1 MKLGD
6 LKHHVFIYYLHDKEH
21 KDFRA
26 ICAGS
31 IIAEDRVLTSAHCF
45 FTNRKR
51 YRRSLKDVRVIAGIL
66 TTHVQQPIADEIQQ
80 WRTIRHI
87 YTQKFFHFPA
97 YNLAVVEINQSW
109 NFNEFVNKIPY
120 ASVNQELEGACI
132 LTAVKHLDDWST
144 NKNLF
149 TEETCLIKRWTCQ
162 CMLLQSCRQ
171 YYCTQ
176 YDPSRKMYTEI
187 EGGGLICHG
196 TGDPKEKGEGIV
208 VGVTSLINVGLPSL
222 HNRVGLYHKWITDRG
237 SGLSLEKFMFHLCFG
252 LILVSNKVV
261 FYA

>member
-1 MKLGD
+1 M
-6 LKHHVFIYYLHDKEH
+6 
-21 KDFRA
+21 A
-26 ICAGS
+26 
-31 IIAEDRVLTSAHCF
+31 AECGVTVLRLPPYHCEL
-45 FTNRKR
+45 NPIELIWAQAKG

-97 YNLAVVEINQSW
+97 YNLAVV
-109 NFNEFVNKIPY
+109 
-120 ASVNQELEGACI
+120 
-132 LTAVKHLDDWST
+132 
-144 NKNLF
+144 
-149 TEETCLIKRWTCQ
+149 
-162 CMLLQSCRQ
+162 
-171 YYCTQ
+171 
-176 YDPSRKMYTEI
+176 EI